1 MTPKSSD
8 YGRVFFQAEV
18 FRAGRL
24 AERRPRPS
32 DTMIERARQVPVF
45 RDCDVL
51 IAGGGPAGTAAA
63 IAAARAGADTVLVE
77 RHNHLGGLST
87 GGLVIWIDRM
97 TDWSGRRVI
106 EGIAAEL
113 IDRLPAGAVA
123 GPPRAD
129 WGSADA
135 ATGAYWKERTAA
147 FHGIVAWSPTID
159 PENLKLL
166 SQELVVGAGVHLIL
180 HAWASTPVI
189 EEDGRVGGIIF
200 ESKEGRLAIRAKVT
214 VDCTGDGDIFHRAG
228 AASDS
233 DIDERDIHHCI
244 NTAWLFGGVDMPRW
258 IAFKIGDPDGFQS
271 FMGRG
276 RAACGGLFERPF
288 VSWRDDVALFMGPRL
303 AGYSAV
309 DVEDQTEVEVRSHRL
324 MAQHLAVYRAHAP
337 GFAGAYLMLSA
348 PQLGVRHARRM
359 VGIGRVTREDWPEG
373 TPRRDEVGISPS
385 LSPKFPVVSVPYGCL
400 VPRDVEGLLVAG
412 RHISCDATSH
422 SFLREIPQC
431 WLTGQ
436 AAGAAAALAA
446 AEKCEPRAMST
457 AALQALLLR
466 QGVVLRQANETAAAA
481 K

>member
-1 MTPKSSD
+1 
-8 YGRVFFQAEV
+8 
-18 FRAGRL
+18 
-24 AERRPRPS
+24 
-32 DTMIERARQVPVF
+32 
-45 RDCDVL
+45 
-51 IAGGGPAGTAAA
+51 
-63 IAAARAGADTVLVE
+63 
-77 RHNHLGGLST
+77 
-87 GGLVIWIDRM
+87 M
-97 TDWSGRRVI
+97 TDWSGQRVI

-113 IDRLPAGAVA
+113 IDRLPRGAVA

-135 ATGAYWKERTAA
+135 ATAAYWKERTAA

-166 SQELVVGAGVHLIL
+166 SQELVVGAGVHLVL

-189 EEDGRVGGIIF
+189 EEDGRVGGIVF

-214 VDCTGDGDIFHRAG
+214 IDCTGDGDIFHRAG
-228 AASDS
+228 AVSDS

-244 NTAWLFGGVDMPRW
+244 NTAWLFGGVDMPGW
-258 IAFKIGDPDGFQS
+258 IAFKTGDPDGFKS
-271 FMGRG
+271 FMERG

-309 DVEDQTEVEVRSHRL
+309 DVEDQTEVEIRSHRL
-324 MAQHLAVYRAHAP
+324 MAQHLAVYREHAP

-348 PQLGVRHARRM
+348 PQLGVRHARRL
-359 VGIGRVTREDWPEG
+359 VGIARVTREDWSDG
-373 TPRRDEVGISPS
+373 VPRPDEVGVSPS
-385 LSPKFPVVSVPYGCL
+385 LSPKFPLVSVPYGCL
-400 VPRDVEGLLVAG
+400 VPPDINGLLVGG

-446 AEKCEPRAMST
+446 AEKCEPRAVPT

-466 QGVVLRQANETAAAA
+466 QGVVLRQAAELAAMA